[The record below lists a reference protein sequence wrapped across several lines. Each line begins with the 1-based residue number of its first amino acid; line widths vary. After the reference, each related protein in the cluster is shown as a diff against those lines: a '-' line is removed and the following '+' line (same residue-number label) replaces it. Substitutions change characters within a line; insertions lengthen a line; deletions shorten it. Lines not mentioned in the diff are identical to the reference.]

1 MTRVKRGT
9 IANKR
14 RKKLLKAAKGFKWSR
29 KNKYRAAKEAIYHAW
44 KNAFIGRKQKKRNMR
59 RLWQIKINAAARIHS
74 EDKLNYS
81 RFINGLKRANIEL
94 DRKILAQ
101 IAEKHPEIFKKIL
114 ARSAEAASAAKT
126 ELLSSTDEKH
136 PKSA

>member
-59 RLWQIKINAAARIHS
+59 RLWQIKINAATRMYS
-74 EDKLNYS
+74 ENGLNYS
-81 RFINGLKRANIEL
+81 RFINGLKKSNIEL

-101 IAEKHPEIFKKIL
+101 IAENHPEIFKKIL
-114 ARSAEAASAAKT
+114 
-126 ELLSSTDEKH
+126 LLSSTGEKH

>member
-29 KNKYRAAKEAIYHAW
+29 KNKYRAAKEAVYHAW

-59 RLWQIKINAAARIHS
+59 RLWQIKINAAVRMNS
-74 EDKLNYS
+74 GDVMNYS
-81 RFINGLKRANIEL
+81 RFINGLKKANIEL
-94 DRKILAQ
+94 DRKVLAQ
-101 IAEKHPEIFKKIL
+101 LATEQPVVFQSVVDKI
-114 ARSAEAASAAKT
+114 K
-126 ELLSSTDEKH
+126 
-136 PKSA
+136 

>member
-59 RLWQIKINAAARIHS
+59 RLWQIKINAAVRMDS
-74 EDKLNYS
+74 KNGMNYS
-81 RFINGLKRANIEL
+81 RFINDLKKTNIEL

-101 IAEKHPEIFKKIL
+101 IAENHPEIFKKIL
-114 ARSAEAASAAKT
+114 
-126 ELLSSTDEKH
+126 LLSSAGEKH

>member
-29 KNKYRAAKEAIYHAW
+29 KNKYRAAKEAVYHAW
-44 KNAFIGRKQKKRNMR
+44 RNAFIGRKQKKRNMR
-59 RLWQIKINAAARIHS
+59 RLWQIKINAASRMYS
-74 EDKLNYS
+74 ENGLNYS
-81 RFINGLKRANIEL
+81 RFINGLKKADIEL

-101 IAEKHPEIFKKIL
+101 IAENHPEIFKKIL
-114 ARSAEAASAAKT
+114 
-126 ELLSSTDEKH
+126 LLSSAGEKH